1 MFNFIKYIQ
10 PLWYYRLA
18 SRMPNA
24 VLLDKKELDKLVEAG
39 RILRGAYSKNEAVY
53 LDLAYQVLQMG
64 YIPNQSD
71 KPSFQ
76 NGVVLGVADNYRFIF
91 RHFGKAKALY
101 VLFWRISS
109 FKNPIREIYSFLKNR
124 ESKVLLAYTE
134 PEQNR
139 FLHETLTEPSV
150 SVIIPTLNRYEY
162 LKDVLADLEKQ
173 TYKNFDVWICDQTDD
188 YQSEFYNG
196 WDLKLNVFQQE
207 KKALWRARNECIR
220 RSNGDYLLFFDDDSR
235 VEPNWIEEHLK
246 VVSPRRISAGVTD
259 TVVGGGKGIK
269 SNIYHL
275 SDSVDT
281 GNVMIARSVFEVTD
295 FFDEKFEKLR
305 MGDGEYGLRSL
316 LMGFE
321 IISNPHAGRIHLKG
335 VSGGLR
341 QMGAWDAIHSIGLF
355 KPRPIPSSLYLARKH
370 FDGET
375 ALIYGLS
382 QLPKSLIPYRL
393 KGSVTIKKIPYLFGS
408 ILLSP
413 ILLLTF
419 WMSWRKSTEMLGRV
433 IIK

>member
-1 MFNFIKYIQ
+1 VFKFVKYIQ

-18 SRMPNA
+18 ARMPNA
-24 VLLDKKELDKLVEAG
+24 VLLDKEELNKLVEAG
-39 RILRGAYSKNEAVY
+39 SIFRGNYIKGESVY
-53 LDLAYQVLQMG
+53 LDLAYQALQKG
-64 YIPNQSD
+64 YIPNQSE
-71 KPSFQ
+71 KPNFQ
-76 NGVVLGVADNYRFIF
+76 NSVIDGVADNYRFIF
-91 RHFGKAKALY
+91 RHFGRTKALY
-101 VLFWRISS
+101 VLFWRIFS
-109 FKNPIREIYSFLKNR
+109 FRNPIREIYSFLKNR

-139 FLHETLTEPSV
+139 FLHGTIAEPSV

-188 YQSEFYNG
+188 YQSEFYKG

-269 SNIYHL
+269 SDIYHL
-275 SDSVDT
+275 SDSLDT
-281 GNVMIARSVFEVTD
+281 GNVMIDRSVFEIAG

-305 MGDGEYGLRSL
+305 MGDGEYGLRCL
-316 LMGFE
+316 LNGFE
-321 IISNPHAGRIHLKG
+321 IISNPHAGRVHLKG
-335 VSGGLR
+335 ESGGLR

-370 FDGET
+370 FDNET

-393 KGSVTIKKIPYLFGS
+393 KGSGAFKKVPYLLGS

-419 WMSWRKSTEMLGRV
+419 WMSWRKSTEMLG
-433 IIK
+433 

>member
-18 SRMPNA
+18 FRMPHA
-24 VLLDKKELDKLVEAG
+24 VLPGKVELDNLVEAG
-39 RILRGAYSKNEAVY
+39 RIFRGSYSKYESAY
-53 LDLAYQVLQMG
+53 LDLAYQALQMG
-64 YIPNQSD
+64 YIPNQSE
-71 KPSFQ
+71 KPIFQ
-76 NGVVLGVADNYRFIF
+76 NSVVDGVGDNYRFIF
-91 RHFGKAKALY
+91 RHFGRAKALY
-101 VLFWRISS
+101 VLFWRIFS
-109 FKNPIREIYSFLKNR
+109 FKNPIREIYSFLKCR
-124 ESKVLLAYTE
+124 ESKVLLAYIEPEKNRFFREIATE
-134 PEQNR
+134 PGI
-139 FLHETLTEPSV
+139 

-188 YQSEFYNG
+188 YQSEFYQG

-220 RSNGDYLLFFDDDSR
+220 RSNGDHLLFFDDDSR

-269 SNIYHL
+269 SDIYHL
-275 SDSVDT
+275 SDSLDT
-281 GNVMIARSVFEVTD
+281 GNVMIDRGVFEIAG

-305 MGDGEYGLRSL
+305 MGDGEYGLRCL
-316 LMGFE
+316 LNGFS
-321 IISNPHAGRIHLKG
+321 IISNPLAGRIHLKG
-335 VSGGLR
+335 GSGGLR
-341 QMGAWDAIHSIGLF
+341 QMGAWDAIHNIGLL

-370 FDGET
+370 FDNET

-393 KGSVTIKKIPYLFGS
+393 KRSGALKKIPYLLGS
-408 ILLSP
+408 VLLSP
-413 ILLLTF
+413 ILILTF
-419 WMSWRKSTEMLGRV
+419 YMSWRKSSEMLG
-433 IIK
+433 K

>member
-1 MFNFIKYIQ
+1 MFKFIKYIQ

-18 SRMPNA
+18 FRVPHV
-24 VLLDKKELDKLVEAG
+24 VLVDKEEIDKLVEAG
-39 RILRGAYSKNEAVY
+39 KILRGAYSKDEALY
-53 LDLAYQVLQMG
+53 LDLAYQALQMG

-76 NGVVLGVADNYRFIF
+76 NVVVHGVADNYRFIF
-91 RHFGKAKALY
+91 RHFGRAKALY
-101 VLFWRISS
+101 VLFWRIIS

-134 PEQNR
+134 PEQSR
-139 FLHETLTEPSV
+139 FLCETIAEPSV

-188 YQSEFYNG
+188 YQSEFYKG
-196 WDLKLNVFQQE
+196 WDLKLNAFQQE

-220 RSNGDYLLFFDDDSR
+220 KSNGDYLLFFDDDSR

-269 SNIYHL
+269 SGIYHL
-275 SDSVDT
+275 SDSLDT
-281 GNVMIARSVFEVTD
+281 GNVMIDRGVFEIAG

-316 LMGFE
+316 LKGFE
-321 IISNPHAGRIHLKG
+321 IISNPHAGRVHLKG
-335 VSGGLR
+335 ESGGLR

-370 FDGET
+370 FDDET

-393 KGSVTIKKIPYLFGS
+393 KGSGALKKIPYLFGS

-419 WMSWRKSTEMLGRV
+419 WMAWRKSTEMLGRV

>member
-18 SRMPNA
+18 SRMPHA
-24 VLLDKKELDKLVEAG
+24 VLLDKEELDKLVEAG
-39 RILRGAYSKNEAVY
+39 SIFRGNYIEGESVY
-53 LDLAYQVLQMG
+53 LDLAYQALQMG

-76 NGVVLGVADNYRFIF
+76 NVVVNGVADNYRFIF
-91 RHFGKAKALY
+91 RHFGRAKVLY
-101 VLFWRISS
+101 VLFWRITSL
-109 FKNPIREIYSFLKNR
+109 KNPIREIYSFLKNY
-124 ESKVLLAYTE
+124 ESKILLNYIE
-134 PEQNR
+134 PDQNQ
-139 FLHETLTEPSV
+139 FLCETNIEPRI

-196 WDLKLNVFQQE
+196 WDLKLNVFRQE
-207 KKALWRARNECIR
+207 NKALWRARNECIR

-246 VVSPRRISAGVTD
+246 VVSPRRVSAGVTD
-259 TVVGGGKGIK
+259 TIVGGGKGIK
-269 SNIYHL
+269 SGIYHL
-275 SDSVDT
+275 SDSLDT
-281 GNVMIARSVFEVTD
+281 GNVMINRGVFEIAG

-305 MGDGEYGLRSL
+305 MGDGEYGLRCL
-316 LMGFE
+316 LNGFP
-321 IISNPHAGRIHLKG
+321 IISNPHAGRVHLKG
-335 VSGGLR
+335 ESGGLR

-370 FDGET
+370 FDNET

-393 KGSVTIKKIPYLFGS
+393 KGSGVLKKIPYLIGS
-408 ILLSP
+408 ALLSP

-419 WMSWRKSTEMLGRV
+419 YMSWRKSSEMLG
-433 IIK
+433 K

>member
-1 MFNFIKYIQ
+1 
-10 PLWYYRLA
+10 
-18 SRMPNA
+18 
-24 VLLDKKELDKLVEAG
+24 
-39 RILRGAYSKNEAVY
+39 
-53 LDLAYQVLQMG
+53 
-64 YIPNQSD
+64 
-71 KPSFQ
+71 
-76 NGVVLGVADNYRFIF
+76 
-91 RHFGKAKALY
+91 
-101 VLFWRISS
+101 VLFWRIISIN
-109 FKNPIREIYSFLKNR
+109 NPIREIYSILKKR
-124 ESKVLLAYTE
+124 QSKLLLAYIE
-134 PEQNR
+134 PEKNR
-139 FLHETLTEPSV
+139 LLHATIAEPSV

-173 TYKNFDVWICDQTDD
+173 NYNNFDVWVCDQTDD

-196 WDLKLNVFQQE
+196 WDLKLNVFRQE
-207 KKALWRARNECIR
+207 NKALWRARNECIR

-259 TVVGGGKGIK
+259 TVVGGGKGVK
-269 SNIYHL
+269 SGIYHL
-275 SDSVDT
+275 SDSLDT

-393 KGSVTIKKIPYLFGS
+393 KGSRALKKVPYLLGG

-419 WMSWRKSTEMLGRV
+419 WMSWRKSTDMLGR
-433 IIK
+433 

>member
-1 MFNFIKYIQ
+1 MQ
-10 PLWYYRLA
+10 H
-18 SRMPNA
+18 A
-24 VLLDKKELDKLVEAG
+24 VLLDKEELDKLVEAG
-39 RILRGAYSKNEAVY
+39 SIFRGNYIKGESVY
-53 LDLAYQVLQMG
+53 LDLAYQALQMV
-64 YIPNQSD
+64 YIPHQSD

-76 NGVVLGVADNYRFIF
+76 NTVVHGVSDNYRFIF

-101 VLFWRISS
+101 VLFWRLLS

-124 ESKVLLAYTE
+124 ESKVLLNHLTSEAKG
-134 PEQNR
+134 
-139 FLHETLTEPSV
+139 FLREKDTEPSV

-173 TYKNFDVWICDQTDD
+173 TYKNVDVWICDQTDD
-188 YQSEFYNG
+188 YQSEFYQG
-196 WDLKLNVFQQE
+196 WDLNLNVFQQE

-246 VVSPRRISAGVTD
+246 VVLPKRISAGVTD

-269 SNIYHL
+269 SDIYHL
-275 SDSVDT
+275 SDSLDT
-281 GNVMIARSVFEVTD
+281 GNVMIDRGVFEIAG

-305 MGDGEYGLRSL
+305 MGDGEYGLRCL
-316 LMGFE
+316 LNGFE
-321 IISNPHAGRIHLKG
+321 IMSNPLAGRIHLKG
-335 VSGGLR
+335 ESGGLR

-370 FDGET
+370 FGSET

-393 KGSVTIKKIPYLFGS
+393 KGSGALKKIPYLLGS
-408 ILLSP
+408 IILSP

-419 WMSWRKSTEMLGRV
+419 WMSWRKSSEMLG
-433 IIK
+433 

>member
-1 MFNFIKYIQ
+1 
-10 PLWYYRLA
+10 
-18 SRMPNA
+18 MPNA
-24 VLLDKKELDKLVEAG
+24 VLLDKEELNKLVEAG
-39 RILRGAYSKNEAVY
+39 SIFRGNYIKGESVY
-53 LDLAYQVLQMG
+53 LDLAYQALQKG
-64 YIPNQSD
+64 YIPNQSE
-71 KPSFQ
+71 KPNFQ
-76 NGVVLGVADNYRFIF
+76 NSVIDGVADNYRFIF
-91 RHFGKAKALY
+91 RHFGRTKALY
-101 VLFWRISS
+101 VLFWRIFS
-109 FKNPIREIYSFLKNR
+109 FRNPIREIYSFLKNR

-139 FLHETLTEPSV
+139 FLHGTIAEPSV

-188 YQSEFYNG
+188 YQSEFYKG

-269 SNIYHL
+269 SDIYHL
-275 SDSVDT
+275 SDSLDT
-281 GNVMIARSVFEVTD
+281 GNVMIDRSVFEIAG

-305 MGDGEYGLRSL
+305 MGDGEYGLRCL
-316 LMGFE
+316 LNGFE
-321 IISNPHAGRIHLKG
+321 IISNPHAGRVHLKG
-335 VSGGLR
+335 ESGGLR

-370 FDGET
+370 FDNET

-393 KGSVTIKKIPYLFGS
+393 KGSGAFKKVPYLLGS

-419 WMSWRKSTEMLGRV
+419 WMSWRKSTEMLG
-433 IIK
+433 

>member
-1 MFNFIKYIQ
+1 MFKFVKYIQ

-18 SRMPNA
+18 ARMPNA
-24 VLLDKKELDKLVEAG
+24 VLLDKEELNKLVEAG
-39 RILRGAYSKNEAVY
+39 SIFRGNYIKGESVY
-53 LDLAYQVLQMG
+53 LDLAYQALQKG
-64 YIPNQSD
+64 YIPNQSE
-71 KPSFQ
+71 KPNFQ
-76 NGVVLGVADNYRFIF
+76 NSVIDGVADNYRFIF
-91 RHFGKAKALY
+91 RHFGRTKALY
-101 VLFWRISS
+101 VLFWRIFS
-109 FKNPIREIYSFLKNR
+109 FRNPIREIYSFLKNR

-139 FLHETLTEPSV
+139 FLHGTIAEPSV

-188 YQSEFYNG
+188 YQSEFYKG

-269 SNIYHL
+269 SDIYHL
-275 SDSVDT
+275 SDSLDT
-281 GNVMIARSVFEVTD
+281 GNVMIDRSVFEIAG

-305 MGDGEYGLRSL
+305 MGDGEYGLRCL
-316 LMGFE
+316 LNGFE
-321 IISNPHAGRIHLKG
+321 IISNPHAGRVHLKG
-335 VSGGLR
+335 ESGGLR

-370 FDGET
+370 FDNET

-393 KGSVTIKKIPYLFGS
+393 KGSGAFKKVPYLLGS

-419 WMSWRKSTEMLGRV
+419 WMSWRKSTEMLG
-433 IIK
+433 